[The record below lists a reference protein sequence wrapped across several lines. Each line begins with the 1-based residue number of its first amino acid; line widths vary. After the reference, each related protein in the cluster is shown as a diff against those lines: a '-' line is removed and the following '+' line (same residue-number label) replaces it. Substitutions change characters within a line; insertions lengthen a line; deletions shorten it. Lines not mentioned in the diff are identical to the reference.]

1 MLCLTQPQIIESIH
15 EAYLDAGADIIETN
29 TFNGQSISQSDYGLE
44 HVVYEVNKV
53 AAQLARRAADKRSVN
68 GVWKLVAGAVGP
80 TNRTASVSPKVED
93 PAYRNVS
100 YLELKDSYKEQIK
113 GLVEGGAHIIFI
125 ETIFDT
131 LNARAGVY
139 AYMEFF
145 DESGLKPL
153 PLFISGTIIDAAGR
167 TLSGQN
173 TEAFYIS
180 MMNAKPFCIGLNC
193 ALGAPLMHPFLQRL
207 SKIATTYVHAYP
219 NAGLPNAMGGYD
231 ETPEEFADHIRGFA
245 NEGLLNMVGG
255 CCGTS
260 PDSIRAVKKAVEG
273 ITRR

>member
-1 MLCLTQPQIIESIH
+1 LTQPDIIYSIH
-15 EAYLDAGADIIETN
+15 EAYLDGGADIIETN

-44 HVVYEVNKV
+44 HIVYEINKT
-53 AAQLARRAADKRSVN
+53 AAQLARKAADKKSVN

-93 PAYRNVS
+93 PSYRNVS

-113 GLVEGGAHIIFI
+113 GLVEGGSHIIFI

-131 LNARAGVY
+131 LNARAGAY

-145 DESGLKPL
+145 EETGLKPL
-153 PLFISGTIIDAAGR
+153 PLFVSGTIIDAAGR

-207 SKIATTYVHAYP
+207 SKIASTYVHAYP

-231 ETPEEFADHIRGFA
+231 ETPEEFGSHIRTFA
-245 NEGLLNMVGG
+245 VEGLLNMVGG

-260 PDSIRAVKKAVEG
+260 PDTIRAVVKAVSDVP
-273 ITRR
+273 RR